1 MASLSI
7 AMAISGAIASQNY
20 EFFFIDEGF
29 GTLHE
34 RAMETVTEALIK
46 LSRDTTVG
54 IVTHRSELAD
64 RIPARL
70 TVIPATED
78 EGSDLI
84 YSAGI

>member
-7 AMAISGAIASQNY
+7 AMAISGEIASQNY

-34 RAMETVTEALIK
+34 RAMETVTQALVK

-54 IVTHRSELAD
+54 IVTHRAELAD

-70 TVIPATED
+70 NVIPATED
-78 EGSDLI
+78 DGSDI
-84 YSAGI
+84 AYSTGT